1 MDDLVRHCLRELSFD
16 GDLGCDISRLRDFI
30 SDFYSASSSGRVE
43 GQNVDDAFCA
53 FVWSVIVQQ
62 PGVRV
67 GTVPPGSSTE
77 VYIAPQASAIKKAK
91 AKGEDTT
98 AAEEPA
104 PATGLDIVDDAAIRP
119 LEDLRKQY
127 GDALRVAADPETTLA
142 ALTGSH
148 IRPSKLT
155 PMIYTGLQIITRGRE
170 RGVSV
175 LDLGKQSGYDQKTCF
190 YIIKQLVN
198 LDLVV
203 KLRQPGIST
212 NIAVHKYFYERS
224 PIWQQ
229 VVAEEKKAVSEAQ
242 AKDEDG
248 DSEEDDEEEETKP
261 FTPVHFDPID
271 SRHLSSMPVLKSRL
285 TKLLKAC
292 PHNMH
297 TSNNLMLKIGFV
309 NPTRTERR
317 FFRSRLRELMDQ
329 GFIEKVHVPHAD
341 RRRFPDKK
349 VPCIRLLREDATP
362 QAQEEVVPMEDD
374 DIEGVENS
382 LVEDDTGLKTNVSLH
397 KQMIECL
404 AEAGTTGM
412 TLNEL
417 SAALGNF
424 DKRTIDLLLNRL
436 EKDPPPA
443 HLADLGI
450 AQLAETHG
458 RERRYKYY
466 TVAHYLALAERERFE
481 DRRYRD
487 VDMSTVGAFLPVEA
501 GAFYENEDEPDRHVR
516 EMSTSKGSG
525 ASAKAKGKKKY
536 INPTLLNGSIK
547 KGRPRK
553 SQGAAEDGEPAP
565 TPSKKG
571 KKRKREETEGED
583 GGGAE
588 PPPKKKRG
596 RPPKI
601 PAANITSEGGPS
613 QAAPT
618 PKKRGRPPK
627 KKVAVADEQ
636 ASASAGP
643 SSELQESL
651 SIAPKKRG
659 RPRKVRE
666 PAVDAPPPDEAPLP
680 SEGQENVP
688 PVSLPIEDV
697 LMSEG
702 RASSPLSSL
711 PSSPAPT
718 SSMAETIGRRAE
730 EVIPIAPPPNPE
742 DSQEGPR
749 PLLPSQDVPAEGPSS
764 GLRRS
769 ARTPKARKQIE
780 APPPPKRNTR
790 RARPSTTT
798 AAVDEEGSIR
808 TMQVD
813 EPTSSQ
819 LPTKDNFGTLE
830 EAPSERA
837 VLEAN
842 TNNDIP
848 IDPALLGGD
857 DLSRLAHVRG
867 HSLIAMVCS
876 VRCEYPYLTPPP
888 EFPEAGSSTIQKRD
902 QPDTASDAPSAK
914 RAKAGDGTR
923 FRSRGN
929 ISQPRRENEIL
940 RLLTEADG
948 IVNTSTKEFYDAHAA
963 LVERLVKGGEP
974 TSIPIGSRIDKRT
987 LEATLRDLEAK
998 GKVKLLTTSVPTL
1011 TGGTRMARV
1020 TYLPETSSDA
1030 LNVFLAEL
1038 SQHLG
1043 SLPSIPSA
1051 GNLKSVE
1058 EPIDYGGARAKVP
1071 DRVRPS
1077 RAPEQVGDEVQ
1088 EIKLADMATLFQQD
1102 DSVIHN
1108 ALLTEK
1114 NTVAQLYGYNV
1125 GKAARA
1131 RTLHTTTVALFEE
1144 DAASAQVVSKDHKI
1158 MHISYY
1164 LTDIPISIYCSLVAV
1179 LQPDQELATLLRSP
1193 AGQDTPVGA
1202 VSDSLRAA
1210 LAPAQSKSRA
1220 RILSLLDLLQILG
1233 LVTPLVPAESDTPE
1247 FVCTDNGE
1255 YPAAFN
1261 IAPPMTYTPA
1271 VAPLYWRFN
1280 DTAPIRLWALGDGL
1294 PPIWKTASVSTSQQ
1308 AALFWSDLEKVC
1320 TDLIYAQEVLGAAAV
1335 PTGPASEEATTA
1347 GKSLRRA
1354 ISWSAVYNLS
1364 FYQTEYLRR
1373 HIDPATGNTPL
1384 EDEDE
1389 ARREAQL
1396 DRLSWIVSASKQV
1409 LASWFEKARK
1419 KHLRDLKKRKQSTAK
1434 GKRKAEA
1441 GEDASAVLS
1450 RRAAEAKEQRERDWK
1465 DMVRRV
1471 HPGELRQSAAQRV
1484 HRVKGKFMQGNA
1496 KASEKWEARILEAI
1510 KEADLVA
1517 EKLLSTARPPLFP
1530 PMPVAKPALPAPAPA
1545 SLQEKDVDELIA
1557 SQGPRVSQD
1566 ARTGKKTRKGKEKDT
1581 GETDIKAPR
1590 RHRFLW
1596 NRDYDELV
1604 RDASA
1609 IIKARCRGPTRL
1621 DWGAME
1627 QIFPAVPRNSVRQRL
1642 VHLKEVPG
1650 TETYLSRL
1658 EDKWYDLWVQ
1668 HRGTEVLPDPD
1679 PESAT
1684 NFDLATHVK
1693 FLRKHIDKNAIRVGF
1708 VEVQDSQKVDL
1719 PATLEDIKQYYE
1731 VVEKVAN
1738 APHWDFM
1745 WSVVAE
1751 EAREKQFAHRAIT
1764 AEVGDMPPAPAYES
1778 DLLYVADA
1786 AVKMAL
1792 GNPNETYDADV
1803 ASRLLKGVGEE
1814 PVRLTTTELLNRGVL
1829 AKTIRDPTKTKPGR
1843 TLKISDNNFNSLGG
1857 QLHRELF
1864 QDASALEELI
1874 VQQHQQQ
1881 RDGPDAASGT
1891 APEQW
1896 QEWSLLATDG
1906 DTAFLLELASE
1917 NKVRFDVDTSHP
1929 ESMRSII
1936 DWNSKKAD
1944 DDDIETSI
1952 RVRYVDV
1959 SRPPRALSPQEARPE
1974 PSGISAGM
1982 ELDVDQSSLPLEHGK
1997 LADGNL
2003 AFCRRTSEGV
2013 IDCQACLQQARES
2026 LLRELNADE
2035 QAAVRH
2041 ILGVLDEAGP
2051 PGLTKQD
2058 LCGKLGFVQEDT
2070 LSSVVQ
2076 RMTEGPIPLAHW
2088 TGYTVIA
2095 LVASASIRKWTV
2107 TISDSQEEETESTS
2121 EPPQKSMIFPRRWLD
2136 IYGRKLT
2143 EMWESALRAVLGLV
2157 LLHPGIS
2164 QVQCIHLLPEFP
2176 DPNTSTSA
2184 GLRICSFIVI
2194 FLLAG

>member
-30 SDFYSASSSGRVE
+30 SDFYSSSSPGRVQ
-43 GQNVDDAFCA
+43 GQKVDDAFCA
-53 FVWSVIVQQ
+53 FVWSAIVQQ

-67 GTVPPGSSTE
+67 GTLPPGSSTD

-104 PATGLDIVDDAAIRP
+104 AATGLDIVDDAAIRP
-119 LEDLRKQY
+119 LEDLREQH
-127 GDALRVAADPETTLA
+127 GDALRVAVDPETTFA

-148 IRPSKLT
+148 IRPSRLT

-170 RGVSV
+170 HGVSV

-190 YIIKQLVN
+190 YILKQLVD

-203 KLRQPGIST
+203 KLRQPGVST

-224 PIWQQ
+224 PVWQQ
-229 VVAEEKKAVSEAQ
+229 IVAEEKKAVSEAQ
-242 AKDEDG
+242 VKDEDG
-248 DSEEDDEEEETKP
+248 ESEEDDAEEETKP
-261 FTPVHFDPID
+261 LTPVHFDPID

-297 TSNNLMLKIGFV
+297 TSNNLMLKIVSFIDKV
-309 NPTRTERR
+309 N
-317 FFRSRLRELMDQ
+317 
-329 GFIEKVHVPHAD
+329 VPHAD
-341 RRRFPDKK
+341 RKRFPDRK
-349 VPCIRLLREDATP
+349 VPCIRLLMEDAAS
-362 QAQEEVVPMEDD
+362 QAQEEVVPTEDD
-374 DIEGVENS
+374 EVEGMLSTE
-382 LVEDDTGLKTNVSLH
+382 LLPTNVSLH
-397 KQMIECL
+397 KQIIDCL
-404 AEAGTTGM
+404 AEAGMTGM

-417 SAALGNF
+417 SAALGDF
-424 DKRTIDLLLNRL
+424 DRRTIDLLLNRL

-466 TVAHYLALAERERFE
+466 TVAHYLALAEREKFE
-481 DRRYRD
+481 DRRYHD
-487 VDMSTVGAFLPVEA
+487 IDMSAVGAFLPVEA
-501 GAFYENEDEPDRHVR
+501 DAFYEDDDELDRHVR
-516 EMSTSKGSG
+516 EMSTSKGTG
-525 ASAKAKGKKKY
+525 ASAKIKGKKKY
-536 INPTLLNGSIK
+536 KNPTLPDGSIK

-553 SQGAAEDGEPAP
+553 SQGTGEDGEP

-571 KKRKREETEGED
+571 RKRKREEGEGED
-583 GGGAE
+583 GGGE

-596 RPPKI
+596 RPPKNL
-601 PAANITSEGGPS
+601 AASVVSEGGLS
-613 QAAPT
+613 QVTPT

-627 KKVAVADEQ
+627 KKIGIADEQ
-636 ASASAGP
+636 ASVSAGP
-643 SSELQESL
+643 SSELQEIV
-651 SIAPKKRG
+651 SIAAAPKKRG
-659 RPRKVRE
+659 RPRKVRD
-666 PAVDAPPPDEAPLP
+666 PAVDVSPPETVHVPP
-680 SEGQENVP
+680 EGQENVP

-697 LMSEG
+697 LMSER
-702 RASSPLSSL
+702 RASSPLSSP
-711 PSSPAPT
+711 PSSPAPMP
-718 SSMAETIGRRAE
+718 SIAETTRVRAE
-730 EVIPIAPPPNPE
+730 EGNSNLE
-742 DSQEGPR
+742 RGLEGPH
-749 PLLPSQDVPAEGPSS
+749 PIPVSQDVHTDGPSS

-780 APPPPKRNTR
+780 APPPPKRNSR
-790 RARPSTTT
+790 RGRPSAAA
-798 AAVDEEGSIR
+798 AAVDEEDQDQDR

-813 EPTSSQ
+813 EPSPSQ
-819 LPTKDNFGTLE
+819 LSTKDTAQPAAQ
-830 EAPSERA
+830 EAPSRT
-837 VLEAN
+837 VLPETA
-842 TNNDIP
+842 THTDIP

-857 DLSRLAHVRG
+857 DLSRLAHVQG
-867 HSLIAMVCS
+867 HSLITM
-876 VRCEYPYLTPPP
+876 TPPP
-888 EFPEAGSSTIQKRD
+888 EFPEAGPSTLQKRD
-902 QPDTASDAPSAK
+902 RPDTAPETPSTK
-914 RAKAGDGTR
+914 RPKADDSNK

-940 RLLTEADG
+940 RLLAEADG
-948 IVNTSTKEFYDAHAA
+948 IINTSTKEVYDAHTA
-963 LVERLVKGGEP
+963 LVEKLTKAGEP
-974 TSIPIGSRIDKRT
+974 ASVPIGSRIDKRT
-987 LEATLRDLEAK
+987 LEATLRHLESK

-1011 TGGTRMARV
+1011 TGSTRMARIA
-1020 TYLPETSSDA
+1020 YLPDTSSDA

-1038 SQHLG
+1038 NQHIG
-1043 SLPSIPSA
+1043 SLPPIPSA
-1051 GNLKSVE
+1051 ANLKTLDG
-1058 EPIDYGGARAKVP
+1058 PLDYGRGRTKAP

-1077 RAPEQVGDEVQ
+1077 QAPEHVAGEVQ
-1088 EIKLADMATLFQQD
+1088 ENKLTDTATLFQQD
-1102 DSVIHN
+1102 DKVIHDV
-1108 ALLTEK
+1108 LLTEK
-1114 NTVAQLYGYNV
+1114 NTVAQLYGYIV

-1131 RTLHTTTVALFEE
+1131 RTLHTATVALFEKN
-1144 DAASAQVVSKDHKI
+1144 APSVQIVSREHKI

-1164 LTDIPISIYCSLVAV
+1164 FTDLPISIHCSLVAV
-1179 LQPDQELATLLRSP
+1179 LQPDQELTALLHSP
-1193 AGQDTPVGA
+1193 AGQDTPVNA
-1202 VSDSLRAA
+1202 VSDSIRVA
-1210 LAPAQSKSRA
+1210 LALAQAKSRA

-1233 LVTPLVPAESDTPE
+1233 LVTPLVPAESATPA
-1247 FVCTDNGE
+1247 FVCTDNRE
-1255 YPAAFN
+1255 HPAAFDV
-1261 IAPPMTYTPA
+1261 APPGPYTPTI
-1271 VAPLYWRFN
+1271 APLYWRFN
-1280 DTAPIRLWALGDGL
+1280 DAAPIRLWALGDGL
-1294 PPIWKTASVSTSQQ
+1294 PPVWKTASVSTIQQ
-1308 AALFWSDLEKVC
+1308 ADLFWSDLEKVC
-1320 TDLIYAQEVLGAAAV
+1320 IDLIYAQEVLGATPV
-1335 PTGPASEEATTA
+1335 STGPATEEVVTA
-1347 GKSLRRA
+1347 GKSLRRT
-1354 ISWSAVYNLS
+1354 ISWSAIYNLS
-1364 FYQTEYLRR
+1364 FYQSEYLRR

-1389 ARREAQL
+1389 ARRDANL
-1396 DRLSWIVSASKQV
+1396 DRFSWVVSASKEV
-1409 LASWFEKARK
+1409 LVSWFEKARK
-1419 KHLRDLKKRKQSTAK
+1419 KHLRDVKKSKHSIAK
-1434 GKRKAEA
+1434 GKRKATA
-1441 GEDASAVLS
+1441 DEDASVVVS
-1450 RRAAEAKEQRERDWK
+1450 RRAAEAKEQRERDWE
-1465 DMVRRV
+1465 DMVQRV

-1484 HRVKGKFMQGNA
+1484 HRVRGKFMQGNA
-1496 KASEKWEARILEAI
+1496 KASDKWEARILETI

-1517 EKLLSTARPPLFP
+1517 EKLLSTAHAPLFT
-1530 PMPVAKPALPAPAPA
+1530 PMPVAKPALPAPAP
-1545 SLQEKDVDELIA
+1545 SGLQEKDVDELIA
-1557 SQGPRVSQD
+1557 SQGPRVPQD

-1621 DWGAME
+1621 EWGAME

-1658 EDKWYDLWVQ
+1658 EDKWYGLWVQ

-1684 NFDLATHVK
+1684 NFNLATHVK

-1708 VEVQDSQKVDL
+1708 VEVQDTQKIDL
-1719 PATLEDIKQYYE
+1719 PLTLDDIEEHYE
-1731 VVEKVAN
+1731 VVEKVPN
-1738 APHWDFM
+1738 APQWDFM

-1764 AEVGDMPPAPAYES
+1764 AEVGDMPPAPAYEV
-1778 DLLYVADA
+1778 DWLHVADA

-1864 QDASALEELI
+1864 QDASALEDLI
-1874 VQQHQQQ
+1874 VQQQQ

-1896 QEWSLLATDG
+1896 QEWPLLATDG

-1917 NKVRFDVDTSHP
+1917 NKVQFNVDTSHP
-1929 ESMRSII
+1929 QSMRSII

-1944 DDDIETSI
+1944 DDDIETAI
-1952 RVRYVDV
+1952 RVRYVDI
-1959 SRPPRALSPQEARPE
+1959 SRPFLARTPQEARPE
-1974 PSGISAGM
+1974 ASGMSAGM
-1982 ELDVDQSSLPLEHGK
+1982 DVDVDQPPLTLEHGK
-1997 LADGNL
+1997 LADGKL

-2013 IDCQACLQQARES
+2013 IDCQACLQRARES

-2035 QAAVRH
+2035 QAAVGH
-2041 ILGVLDEAGP
+2041 ILEALDEAGP

-2058 LCGKLGFVQEDT
+2058 LCAKLGFVQEDM

-2076 RMTEGPIPLAHW
+2076 RMSEGPIPLAHW
-2088 TGYTVIA
+2088 TGYTAIV
-2095 LVASASIRKWTV
+2095 LVASACIRKWTV
-2107 TISDSQEEETESTS
+2107 TISDSQERPESTS
-2121 EPPQKSMIFPRRWLD
+2121 EPSQKSIVFPRRWLD
-2136 IYGRKLT
+2136 IYGRKLAD
-2143 EMWESALRAVLGLV
+2143 MWESALRAVLGLV
-2157 LLHPGIS
+2157 LLHPGVS
-2164 QVQCIHLLPEFP
+2164 QAEIRWRLRSAYDRQEVGEVLQTLLDAGYITAHVDTAHVHQGGTFGGALP
-2176 DPNTSTSA
+2176 DEREERYMFWFLANA
-2184 GLRICSFIVI
+2184 GCEGGRRWYQM
-2194 FLLAG
+2194 